1 MRITKKPINADNI
14 VDDVLVDVAEVIPV
28 DETSEEGV
36 DVEPVVPCYDACIEH
51 IHQAIDCLA
60 ECANTTNDTKAKE
73 AIANLSVVL
82 LDLQ

>member
-14 VDDVLVDVAEVIPV
+14 VDDALVDVAVDAPVDAPV
-28 DETSEEGV
+28 DEL
-36 DVEPVVPCYDACIEH
+36 VEVAPAVPCYDACIEH

-60 ECANTTNDTKAKE
+60 ECANTTNDAKAKE